1 MHYVSLWQDLKKVD
15 ALEKLAESDN
25 VDVSKEAQVLLA
37 DTCDKMFS
45 SLKQGSLLS
54 QLLDHRE
61 THRVTGEKVA
71 SDAKATAELLQKLA
85 TVEYVDSILENQLVK
100 LSGVARDE
108 ARMVQLLGREYAV
121 QLIRGLFA

>member
-15 ALEKLAESDN
+15 ALEKLAESDD

-37 DTCDKMFS
+37 DTCDKMFAT
-45 SLKQGSLLS
+45 LKKGSLIPELMA
-54 QLLDHRE
+54 HRE
-61 THRVTGEKVA
+61 SHRFTGEKVA
-71 SDAKATAELLQKLA
+71 EAKDTAVLIQKLA
-85 TVEYVDSILENQLVK
+85 TAEYVDNLLEGQLEK
-100 LSGVARDE
+100 LSGAAHDD